1 MSAEQETAPRL
12 ARSAGVNRTQA
23 FLPSEAQ
30 LDQIFAKRTL
40 LREFSE
46 SGMSQ
51 EEFAKARGICRTTL
65 WSYSK
70 KSASSAYDL
79 VDQRALFSGRKVEID
94 APVAAWILD
103 QIAAHP
109 KIKIQALHKYL
120 INEEAPARGW
130 NVLPSYEQVLRF
142 AKSMSPELAA
152 GLKRGPRT
160 HFEKFGQVCAQRTG
174 VVNELWQL
182 DCTEV
187 PVYCLD
193 IKTGKLFRPWMTSFI
208 DTASR
213 VVPCCHLTEGH
224 PNSRDVLCALRTAM
238 LPKGNDTCPFYG
250 KPVGIQSDNHN
261 VFKGEFLD
269 ALIHLEI
276 DPQNSPNHCPS
287 NNGKIERMFRTFAD
301 QLFSGLNGY
310 TKQFQGLD
318 RAKANPIPYPLLARL
333 IERYLIEYHTQTHRT
348 LKQSPWEAW
357 HEGLPSASGLV
368 FSEEALL
375 DGLQV
380 REDFVVHRNGVEAKP
395 GCFYNSPDLAP
406 FTGETVTVK
415 MPPDGPG
422 KKIRAYFKGK
432 LVAELRPETDT
443 TLANQIAGARVSRS
457 IDLKALRQTLLE
469 LADRDGKPL
478 AEPPA
483 SAGTAMEPTTE
494 ASEGEDLSEV
504 PTLQAEDLA

>member
-1 MSAEQETAPRL
+1 MGPEQETAPPL
-12 ARSAGVNRTQA
+12 ARRVGVNRTRA

-79 VDQRALFSGRKVEID
+79 VDQRGLYSGRKVEID
-94 APVAAWILD
+94 APVAAWILE
-103 QIAAHP
+103 QITAHP
-109 KIKIQALHKYL
+109 KIKIQALHNDLVK
-120 INEEAPARGW
+120 EEAPARGW
-130 NVLPSYEQVLRF
+130 KVLPSYEKVLRF

-160 HFEKFGQVCAQRTG
+160 HFEKFGQVCAQRTAD
-174 VVNELWQL
+174 VNELWQL
-182 DCTEV
+182 DCTEI

-213 VVPCCHLTEGH
+213 VVLCCHLTEGH

-250 KPVGIQSDNHN
+250 KPVVIQSDNHN
-261 VFKGEFLD
+261 VFKGEFLE
-269 ALIHLEI
+269 ALLELEI
-276 DPQNSPNHCPS
+276 EPLNSPNRCPS

-348 LKQSPWEAW
+348 LKRSPWEAW
-357 HEGLPSASGLV
+357 HEGLVYARGLV

-380 REDFVVHRNGVEAKP
+380 RENRVVHRKGVEATP
-395 GCFYNSPDLAP
+395 GCFYNSVDLAP

-422 KKIRAYFKGK
+422 NKLRAYFKGK
-432 LVAELRPETDT
+432 LVAELRPETDA
-443 TLANQIAGARVSRS
+443 TLANEIAGARVSRS

-469 LADRDGKPL
+469 IADGDSKPL
-478 AEPPA
+478 AQSPG
-483 SAGTAMEPTTE
+483 SGGTGMEQTPE
-494 ASEGEDLSEV
+494 EDLSEV
-504 PTLQAEDLA
+504 PTLQTEDLA